1 MIGIVLIS
9 ADGYY
14 LGPNGELPKRP
25 WFDKDLLLGICKG
38 MNILCS
44 PNTERTLPASICKV
58 ANTVNSSTHMKDV
71 NLGISTFKTTPPDI
85 LILVQSSQFL
95 GEGKKFDLHWLREE
109 YKCLSATPFAWDS
122 AHIWLR
128 IANKQLELDLVH

>member
-14 LGPNGELPKRP
+14 LGPNGELPERP
-25 WFDKDLLLGICKG
+25 WFDKDLLLGVCKG

-44 PNTERTLPASICKV
+44 PNTEIALPESVRKV
-58 ANTVNSSTHMKDV
+58 ANTVNSYIHQYDV
-71 NLGISTFKTTPPDI
+71 NLGISTFKSNPPDVM
-85 LILVQSSQFL
+85 ILVQSRQL
-95 GEGKKFDLHWLREE
+95 LKGGRKFDVNWLCEE
-109 YKCLSATPFAWDS
+109 YKCLSPSPFILDS

-128 IANKQLELDLVH
+128 MPNKQLELDL